1 MKKLL
6 LFVTAMSS
14 FMVMLAQRTLVGSVK
29 DDKGIPVAGATIQL
43 KGSKTGTTTRIDG
56 SFSLDVPATARS
68 IVVSYVGFADQ
79 DIAIGSQQRIDVSLI
94 RNTNSD
100 LGEVVVTGYG
110 SGQRR
115 KNVAASIASIN
126 GKELENKPFPSVD
139 QMFAGKVAGLIAP
152 SFSGQP
158 GAAQP
163 IRIRGIGSIAA
174 GAGPLFVVDGV
185 ILNSGD
191 VSRLTTTANTL
202 AGINAN
208 DIEDVTFLKDAQ
220 ATSLYGSRAANGV
233 IYITTKKGRAGKT
246 KFRADVEIGYTGVAQ
261 IPDAARPL
269 NADEWLGLFEEG
281 MRNAGLPQ
289 STIDAQLL
297 SYGKGSGINTDWM
310 DIITRQGQQQQY
322 NLSASGGEGK
332 TVFYIS
338 GGYFKQEAST
348 IGSDFKRYS
357 LTTNIKHTASEKLN
371 FSLNLSANNSL
382 QNTPLNGG
390 AFANPTGGV
399 AFLRP
404 TQNPY
409 NADGSLNINRV
420 GNTNF
425 PSNFNPIYLVEND
438 EKKLTTLQLRGNANV
453 EYAILKNLKFSTR
466 LGIDYNSLE
475 EFRFDNPFHGD
486 GRTNGGRGTAFY
498 TRISNWI
505 NTNQLIYSFSPDRA
519 KNFRVEA
526 LAGYEAQKSKEYDIS
541 AQSNGYP
548 PTSQLP
554 YSTNAA
560 TVVNGK
566 LAGTDY
572 SFNSII
578 STASVNYKY
587 RYVING
593 SYRRDGSSRFSEN
606 NRNGNFWSF
615 GAAWNVDKESFFPV
629 NNVVSAFKLRGSY
642 GRTGNAGIGN
652 YAWRQ
657 TFGYGANYN
666 SQPGGTFNTI
676 GNSDLTWEGNTQ
688 LDIGADAAF
697 WKNRV
702 TVVADY
708 YKRVS
713 DGLLFADPL
722 SPTTGFASIT
732 RNIGEMQNQG
742 FELTVNAT
750 PVSTKDFKW
759 DVSFNISFNKNKITK
774 LPGHKDIIDATLPFI
789 LREGYDYRT
798 FYGRVYVGVDPSNG
812 DPLWYKDSSHTSTV
826 NNRSLA
832 TREILPGKSASP
844 KAYGGFSTSFSYRG
858 FNVTA
863 DFIYNYGNYV
873 TDGWAFYLIDGV
885 DPIEQKYAIN
895 LRRWQKPGDITDVPK
910 YVYQSTNNSSS
921 FSTRFLQKGDYIRM
935 RNIQIGYAVDNKVTG
950 KLHLSNVNF
959 YVRGTNLWTKTY
971 DKNLTVDPEQGVNSS
986 SNLDVYYNKT
996 ITLGLSVGF

>member
-6 LFVTAMSS
+6 LLVTCMFLCMAL
-14 FMVMLAQRTLVGSVK
+14 FAQRKLSGIVK
-29 DDKGIPVAGATIQL
+29 DDKGNPVIGATVQV
-43 KGSKTGTTTRIDG
+43 KGTKTGTSTRPDG
-56 SFSLDVPATARS
+56 TFSLDVPANAKT
-68 IVVSYVGFADQ
+68 IVISYVGFNDRE
-79 DIAIGSQQRIDVSLI
+79 IAIGNQQTIDVSLAAG
-94 RNTNSD
+94 NTGD

-110 SGQRR
+110 IGQRR
-115 KNVAASIASIN
+115 KNVVASIASVN
-126 GKELENKPFPSVD
+126 GKDLENKPFTSVD

-158 GAAQP
+158 GAAQQV
-163 IRIRGIGSIAA
+163 RIRGIGSIAA
-174 GAGPLFVVDGV
+174 GAGPLYVVDGV

-191 VSRLTTTANTL
+191 VSRLATTANTL

-233 IYITTKKGRAGKT
+233 IYITTKKGKAGKT
-246 KFRADVEIGYTGVAQ
+246 KFRADMEIGFTGVSQ
-261 IPDAARPL
+261 IPEAARPL
-269 NADEWLGLFEEG
+269 NADEWLSLFEEG

-289 STIDAQLL
+289 ATIDAQML

-332 TVFYIS
+332 TVFYLS

-357 LTTNIKHTASEKLN
+357 LTTNIKHTASDKLN
-371 FSLNLSANNSL
+371 FGLNLSMNNSL
-382 QNTPLNGG
+382 QNTPLDGG

-409 NADGSLNINRV
+409 NADGTLNINRV

-438 EKKLTTLQLRGNANV
+438 EKKLTTLQFRGNASV
-453 EYAILKNLKFSTR
+453 EYSILKNLKFSSR
-466 LGIDYNSLE
+466 FGVDYNSLE

-486 GRTNGGRGTAFY
+486 GRTNGGRGSAFY
-498 TRISNWI
+498 TRIFNWI
-505 NTNQLIYSFSPDRA
+505 NTNQLIYTFYPDSRR
-519 KNFRVEA
+519 NFRIEA
-526 LAGYEAQKSKEYDIS
+526 LAGYEAQKSKEYDLS

-572 SFNSII
+572 AFNSII
-578 STASVNYKY
+578 STASVNYKNK
-587 RYVING
+587 YVVNG
-593 SYRRDGSSRFSEN
+593 SYRRDASSRFSEN
-606 NRNGNFWSF
+606 NRYGNFWSA
-615 GAAWNVDKESFFPV
+615 GAAWNVDRESFFPV
-629 NNVVSAFKLRGSY
+629 NNVINAFKIRGSY

-688 LDIGADAAF
+688 LDIGIDAGF
-697 WKNRV
+697 WKNRLNI
-702 TVVADY
+702 VVDY
-708 YKRVS
+708 YKRIS

-722 SPTTGFASIT
+722 SPTTGFVSIT
-732 RNIGEMQNQG
+732 RNIGEMQNKG
-742 FELTVNAT
+742 FEFTLNAT
-750 PVSTKDFKW
+750 PINTKDFKW

-789 LREGYDYRT
+789 LREGYDYRS
-798 FYGRVYVGVDPSNG
+798 FYGRVYIGADPANG
-812 DPLWYKDSSHTSTV
+812 DPLWYKDSTHTSVV

-832 TREILPGKSASP
+832 TRELLKGKSASP
-844 KAYGGFSTSFSYRG
+844 KAYGGLSTSFNYRG
-858 FNVTA
+858 FAVTA

-873 TDGWAFYLIDGV
+873 TDGWAFYLIDGI
-885 DPIEQKYAIN
+885 DPIEQKYALN

-910 YVYQSTNNSSS
+910 YIYGSTNSSSS
-921 FSTRFLQKGDYIRM
+921 FSTRFLQKGDYIRL
-935 RNIQIGYAVDNKVTG
+935 RNITLGYTVDGKVTS
-950 KLHLSNVNF
+950 KLHLSNVNI

-971 DKNLTVDPEQGVNSS
+971 DKNLTIDPEQGVNSS
-986 SNLDVYYNKT
+986 SNLDIYYNKT
-996 ITLGLSVGF
+996 ITFGVSVGF